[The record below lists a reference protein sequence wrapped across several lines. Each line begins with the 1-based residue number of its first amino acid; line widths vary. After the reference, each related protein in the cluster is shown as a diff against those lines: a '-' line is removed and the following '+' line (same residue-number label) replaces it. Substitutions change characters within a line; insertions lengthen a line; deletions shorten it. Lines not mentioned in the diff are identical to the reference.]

1 MKKIIAL
8 LLCLLL
14 LSISLV
20 ACGGDETTENE
31 GSEGAQAQ
39 SEESSENSDTK
50 QTEAA
55 TMNPADPYI
64 NDALFPELD

>member
-20 ACGGDETTENE
+20 ACGGDETVETE
-31 GSEGAQAQ
+31 GTDAQTTDAP
-39 SEESSENSDTK
+39 ETTAET
-50 QTEAA
+50 TEAV
-55 TMNPADPYI
+55 TMDPADPYI
-64 NDALFPELD
+64 NDALFPALD